1 MKNILIGI
9 DFHDDSWT
17 LINKAIEISKPTNA
31 KIWLLHASA
40 PHPDFVGFEVG
51 PQYVRDFRADELK
64 VEHQALKEMVDE
76 LKSMGL
82 EADGLLIQ
90 GTTTD
95 VVLKEATKLEID
107 LVVVGRH
114 DHGFMYSLFFGNHAT
129 EIVKESDVP
138 VLVIPLKEQT

>member
-17 LINKAIEISKPTNA
+17 LIEKAIEISKPKNA

-40 PHPDFVGFEVG
+40 PHPDFVGYEVG
-51 PQYVRDFRADELK
+51 PQYIRDFRADELK
-64 VEHQALKEMVDE
+64 VEHEKLTEMVE
-76 LKSMGL
+76 KVKSIGR
-82 EADGLLIQ
+82 EADGLIIQ
-90 GTTTD
+90 GTTTE
-95 VVLKEATKLEID
+95 VVLNESSKLNID
-107 LVVVGRH
+107 LIVVGRH

-138 VLVIPLKEQT
+138 VLVIPLKDNE